1 MRLGY
6 HASHEQFAPS
16 ELLACVIAAE
26 DAGFAAAMCSDHI
39 QPWSERQ
46 PHSGFAWSWLGAALS
61 RTSLPFGV
69 VTTPIGLRYHPVII
83 AQAAATLGEMFPD
96 RFWMALGSGEA
107 LNERVTG
114 ERWPAKHERD
124 ARITEAAQAIRALQ
138 AGEMLTRDGLIA
150 FEEARL
156 HTLPPSPTPLVGAA
170 LTPATARRVA
180 AWADA
185 LVTINQR
192 HDGLR
197 AIIDAF
203 RAGGGEGKPIYLQVH
218 LSYAPTLEA
227 ARASAHDQWRFNALS
242 SSVAAEL
249 KTPLQFDEA
258 TRHVRPED
266 LEESVLISPDAARH
280 VEWIGGFAE
289 LGFRDIYLH
298 NVGLNQRAFIEDFG
312 AKVLPQLAGMT

>member
-26 DAGFAAAMCSDHI
+26 EAGFTAAMCSDHV

-46 PHSGFAWSWLGAALS
+46 HHSGFAWSWLGAALS
-61 RTSLPFGV
+61 ATSLPFGV

-83 AQAAATLGEMFPD
+83 AQAAATLGDMFPG

-114 ERWPAKHERD
+114 VRWPAKPERD
-124 ARITEAAQAIRALQ
+124 ARITEAADAIRALQ
-138 AGEMLTRDGLIA
+138 SGEMVTRDGLIV

-180 AWADA
+180 GWADA
-185 LVTINQR
+185 LVTINQP
-192 HDGLR
+192 HEKLR
-197 AIIDAF
+197 AILDAF
-203 RAGGGEGKPIYLQVH
+203 REGGGADKPVYLQVH
-218 LSYAPTLEA
+218 LSYAPTLEE
-227 ARASAHDQWRFNALS
+227 ARANAHDQWRFNALS

-249 KTPLQFDEA
+249 KTPSQFDEA
-258 TRHVRPED
+258 TRYVRPED
-266 LEESVLISPDAARH
+266 LEESVLVSPDLARH
-280 VEWIGGFAE
+280 VDWIGGFAD
-289 LGFRDIYLH
+289 LGFCDIYLH
-298 NVGLNQRAFIEDFG
+298 NVGLNQRAFIEAFG
-312 AKVLPQLAGMT
+312 TTVLPQLAAKG

>member
-1 MRLGY
+1 MALGY

-26 DAGFAAAMCSDHI
+26 QAGFAAAMCSDHV

-61 RTSLPFGV
+61 ATALPFGV

-114 ERWPAKHERD
+114 ARWPAKPERD
-124 ARITEAAQAIRALQ
+124 ARIIEAAEAIRALQ
-138 AGEMLTRDGLIA
+138 LGETVTRNGHII

-156 HTLPPSPTPLVGAA
+156 HTLPPRPTPLVGAA
-170 LTPATARRVA
+170 LTPATARRA
-180 AWADA
+180 GGWADA
-185 LVTINQR
+185 LVTINQP
-192 HDGLR
+192 HDRLR
-197 AIIDAF
+197 AILDAF
-203 RAGGGEGKPIYLQVH
+203 REGGGEGKPAYLQVH
-218 LSYAPTLEA
+218 LSYAPTLAE
-227 ARASAHDQWRFNALS
+227 ARANAHDQWRFNALS

-249 KTPLQFDEA
+249 KTPAQFDDA

-266 LEESVLISPDAARH
+266 LEESIRISPDPARH
-280 VEWIGGFAE
+280 VDWIGAYAQ

-298 NVGLNQRAFIEDFG
+298 NVGLNQRAFIDDFG
-312 AKVLPQLAGMT
+312 AKVLPHFPSAA